1 MKRTTALLL
10 AAILCLC
17 LAACGKAPEPEQSPQ
32 EPHTEANDTEG
43 TEEKPQSGSSSPSG
57 NEAEKP
63 EAPVQQSVE
72 LVGPWHL
79 DSEKNDLA
87 AFADVKGYAKAAR
100 RFDICAVCAVG
111 LCDTGTLTDQ
121 VRKVTSIPE
130 GIPLFTLQGGIDRSR
145 LKGMDK
151 LMISMLTKGLASQ
164 KQRSAQEER
173 MLELLSRDESYVSSE
188 NIAAVLQWYREE
200 QL

>member
-1 MKRTTALLL
+1 MKRIIALLL
-10 AAILCLC
+10 TVIICLC
-17 LAACGKAPEPEQSPQ
+17 MAACGKAPEPEQSPQ
-32 EPHTEANDTEG
+32 EPNTEATNTE
-43 TEEKPQSGSSSPSG
+43 EAEKPQSGSSSPSG

-100 RFDICAVCAVG
+100 RFDLRAVCAVG

-121 VRKVTSIPE
+121 VRKATSIPE
-130 GIPLFTLQGGIDRSR
+130 DIPLFTLQGGIDRSR

-164 KQRSAQEER
+164 KQRSAQDDR
-173 MLELLSRDESYVSSE
+173 MLELLSRDESHVSPENLSE
-188 NIAAVLQWYREE
+188 VLQWYKERYT
-200 QL
+200 